1 MYLEARARAALTGV
15 LSALRVPSPEQI
27 PIERPP
33 RPEFGD
39 LTTRISYLLAKP
51 MRKSPEEI
59 ARTLAAKL
67 SEHPDFEQ
75 VRAERGFVNLRFRP
89 EVVWE
94 TLRTILKQGD
104 AYGRQALGKG
114 KRLQVEFVSSNPTG
128 PLTVGH
134 GRQAALGD
142 VLAELFSQLGWE
154 VTREYYLNDEGRQID
169 LLAQSL
175 WARYRQA
182 LGEDQ
187 PLPEGG
193 YQGDYL
199 IPIGEEL
206 ARSWGDRY
214 PEWDEEAQEV
224 FRKQAVD
231 RMMRMIKEDLEA
243 IGVRFDVWTR
253 EGDLHRRGLVKE
265 TLEEL
270 RRRGAVYEKD
280 GALWMRSTQYGLA
293 RDPVLVRSD
302 GTPTYLMV
310 DIAYHVDK
318 YRRGFDRVIDV
329 QGADHAEEQ
338 KQVKLALRILGLP
351 EEFLDYCVHQ
361 FVTLKGGEGV
371 ERMSTRAGHFIRLGD
386 LIRELGRDVVRYFM
400 VMRRPESHL
409 AFDYELAKKT
419 SMDNPVYYVQYAH
432 TRIASIFREA
442 EKTGELPPAFSY
454 PTHHPS
460 SITELDLSP
469 LTDPAELAL
478 IKELDRF
485 PDVLIQA
492 AGFAPHLLCEYLE
505 GVAALFHPYYARVR
519 VLGQGRAT
527 PARLALLAGVRLVL
541 RRGLSILGV
550 SAPEE
555 M

>member
-1 MYLEARARAALTGV
+1 MRLEAHVRAALQDAFRAWGV
-15 LSALRVPSPEQI
+15 PCPAQL

-39 LTTRISYLLAKP
+39 LTTRVAFVLAKALG
-51 MRKSPEEI
+51 RSPEEV
-59 ARTLAAKL
+59 ARELARL
-67 SEHPDFEQ
+67 L
-75 VRAERGFVNLRFRP
+75 AEKPGFQAVKAEKGFVNLYLHP
-89 EVVWE
+89 EVLWE
-94 TLRTILKQGD
+94 TLRAILRDGEG
-104 AYGRQALGKG
+104 YGRQNLGGG
-114 KRLQVEFVSSNPTG
+114 KKLQVEFVSSNPTG

-142 VLAELFSQLGWE
+142 VLAELHAQLGWQ

-182 LGEDQ
+182 LGEEV
-187 PLPEGG
+187 PIPEGG

-206 ARSWGDRY
+206 ARDWGDRY
-214 PEWDEEAQEV
+214 PRWDEEARQTFRQE
-224 FRKQAVD
+224 AVS
-231 RMMRMIKEDLEA
+231 RMMQAIEEDLEA
-243 IGVRFDVWTR
+243 FGVRFDVWTK
-253 EGDLHRRGLVKE
+253 EGDLHRRGLVRE

-270 RRRGAVYEKD
+270 KRRGVVYEKD
-280 GALWMRSTQYGLA
+280 GALWMRSTEYGLA
-293 RDPVLVRSD
+293 RDPVLIRSD

-318 YRRGFDRVIDV
+318 FRRGFDRVIDV

-351 EEFLDYCVHQ
+351 EGFLDYCIHQ
-361 FVTLKGGEGV
+361 FVTLKGREGI
-371 ERMSTRAGHFIRLGD
+371 ERMSTRAGRFIRLGD
-386 LIRELGRDVVRYFM
+386 LIKELGRDVVRYFM
-400 VMRRPESHL
+400 VRRKPESHL
-409 AFDYELAKKT
+409 TFDYELAKKT

-442 EKTGELPPAFSY
+442 RGAVPEHLDQV
-454 PTHHPS
+454 
-460 SITELDLSP
+460 DLSP
-469 LTDPAELAL
+469 LTDESELAL

-485 PDVLIQA
+485 PDVLVQA

-505 GVAALFHPYYARVR
+505 GVAALFHPYYTRVR
-519 VLGQGRAT
+519 ILGQGEAT
-527 PARLALLAGVRLVL
+527 PARLALLSGVKLVL
-541 RRGLSILGV
+541 KRGLEILGV